1 MYVDIETKKLED
13 DLKTILGKSREMSL
27 WSDKEDLKYLTEA
40 ILNFNKILK
49 SLPED
54 MKDSILRNGFK
65 VSESTKDINIPA
77 SLIIEI
83 SIKCLEEFAHELKA
97 HTEENTERVSLEDNY
112 NDIVEI
118 INNLKVEQEILKT
131 LDKNNKYNGLDLNQA
146 MIQEIRRASHI
157 EFNLA
162 KLGNEEY
169 LQLVTKGKIR
179 IANAIDPEH
188 FFYEREN
195 NINNKIPVFT
205 NIIAKLQSQQK
216 EKLVMNLDKIKEI
229 GQTYFKD
236 GKIPTNTYLWKENLK
251 DVNSLS
257 FKSQEIMEKL
267 ISKYEELVILDGIS
281 DLQIAEVL
289 EKNIEEFYN
298 NLKKEENLKENV
310 DNELKATEIR
320 DRCNLISQKYFKTGK
335 MPTNTY
341 NFERQ
346 LSNPDISSELKEA
359 IRNLIEKI
367 SNTSASKTTYVDYW
381 KILRPYVEEVYKN
394 EEKKEKVDSEKTE
407 NNREKDILEELKSKK
422 EEYKK
427 ESFFEK
433 MKKMFKKRKE
443 ENNSKTI

>member
-1 MYVDIETKKLED
+1 MRNLD
-13 DLKTILGKSREMSL
+13 G
-27 WSDKEDLKYLTEA
+27 
-40 ILNFNKILK
+40 FHLK
-49 SLPED
+49 SAFFQ
-54 MKDSILRNGFK
+54 K
-65 VSESTKDINIPA
+65 
-77 SLIIEI
+77 SLI
-83 SIKCLEEFAHELKA
+83 KPCYF
-97 HTEENTERVSLEDNY
+97 Y
-112 NDIVEI
+112 
-118 INNLKVEQEILKT
+118 
-131 LDKNNKYNGLDLNQA
+131 DL
-146 MIQEIRRASHI
+146 
-157 EFNLA
+157 
-162 KLGNEEY
+162 
-169 LQLVTKGKIR
+169 T
-179 IANAIDPEH
+179 
-188 FFYEREN
+188 
-195 NINNKIPVFT
+195 
-205 NIIAKLQSQQK
+205 
-216 EKLVMNLDKIKEI
+216 IKES
-229 GQTYFKD
+229 K
-236 GKIPTNTYLWKENLK
+236 WKRLQNYK
-251 DVNSLS
+251 HH
-257 FKSQEIMEKL
+257 KKL

-381 KILRPYVEEVYKN
+381 EILRPYVEEVYKN

-407 NNREKDILEELKSKK
+407 NNREKDILEELESKK

-433 MKKMFKKRKE
+433 MKKIFKKRKE